1 METQPPPGKVPG
13 LCSLRYGLSI
23 LLHFC
28 NLAVTAQRSCL
39 NLTMVVMVNSSQPPG
54 APNSSARLRD
64 STQGPVY
71 DWSPDMQG
79 VIFSAIFY
87 GLVLSQVPAGYLSGI
102 VSIKKL
108 VGSTLLLSSVLS
120 LLTPLA
126 AKAGEAAMILC
137 RATQGLAQHE
147 LWVRWAPP
155 LERTRLISIGMSGL
169 LLGPFLVLLVTGV
182 ICDSLGW
189 PMVFYVF
196 DLQLRPPALTGACGC
211 VLCLLWCLLFYDHP
225 KDHPCMSALE
235 KQYIV
240 GSLAQQAGSCKQP
253 LPIRAMLTS
262 LPLWAVAVVS
272 FAFFWTITL
281 FITYT
286 PKFVDDSLHVDMRKN
301 GLLSGLPYL
310 FSWVTGILTG
320 QMADVLLS
328 RDIFKILT
336 IRKLF
341 TTLGILLPSV
351 FGLGLVC
358 LSAGLYSTVTFLV
371 LANATS
377 SFSIGGMMVNI
388 LDLAPRYYGFL
399 KGVTTLIGMVG
410 GMLSS
415 LLTGFILSR
424 DPESPWLKTVLVMA
438 GINLAA
444 VAFYL
449 VFAKADIQD
458 WAKDRQTRL

>member
-137 RATQGLAQHE
+137 RATQGLAQGAVLTAQHE

-240 GSLAQQAGSCKQP
+240 GSLAQQ
-253 LPIRAMLTS
+253 
-262 LPLWAVAVVS
+262 
-272 FAFFWTITL
+272 
-281 FITYT
+281 
-286 PKFVDDSLHVDMRKN
+286 N

>member
-137 RATQGLAQHE
+137 RATQGLAQGAVLTAQHE

-196 DLQLRPPALTGACGC
+196 GACGC

-240 GSLAQQAGSCKQP
+240 GSLAQQ
-253 LPIRAMLTS
+253 
-262 LPLWAVAVVS
+262 
-272 FAFFWTITL
+272 
-281 FITYT
+281 
-286 PKFVDDSLHVDMRKN
+286 N